1 MNNAPFVIDSVFISL
16 SLIKGAYQSPVWDRF
31 LRSLRQH
38 RAIRQE
44 VSDRIFATIQSLEN
58 EGILYVFLVFQTE
71 EVGQKDGGDSQT
83 QLCGVA
89 LREVYSALLLW
100 EFLAG
105 CFAVSEREKVK
116 CMVSS

>member
-1 MNNAPFVIDSVFISL
+1 MRKTEIWDTVRSPSALLPGEPGTL
-16 SLIKGAYQSPVWDRF
+16 SRLNFHLWQY
-31 LRSLRQH
+31 

-44 VSDRIFATIQSLEN
+44 VSDRIFAPIQSLEN

-71 EVGQKDGGDSQT
+71 EVGKKDGGDSQT